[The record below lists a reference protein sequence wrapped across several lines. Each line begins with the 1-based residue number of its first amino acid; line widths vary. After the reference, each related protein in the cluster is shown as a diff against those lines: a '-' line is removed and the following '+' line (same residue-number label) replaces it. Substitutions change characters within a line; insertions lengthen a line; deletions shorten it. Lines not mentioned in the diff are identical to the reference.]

1 MAMPGTMQ
9 DPLKPIKDKLDDI
22 EKKVDGLS
30 AKGNNNSELDTEIK
44 SIKSDMSSI
53 SKSMKVMADAMRT
66 ETKEVL
72 EQKQKDMVK
81 GITDGVNTH
90 LSNVSESI
98 NTFNNGLSEQLKNIT
113 FSASLRKE
121 DADLL
126 RAVAYVLTTSGTKG
140 LMADIK
146 NELHKTAEEEKAS
159 IRREGS
165 GTEDVVKKAKEEM
178 DSTARQSI
186 KNINSASYE
195 GRERVRTAA
204 KWIED
209 FFKRRWAWITF
220 AVCISVCCVVGGLVM
235 MHNAHARQAAAEQ
248 SLKNANDVIEHM
260 PDYRYWLIYKARNP
274 KTATSFQ
281 KEMDALYGKRI
292 YKESINYDENNN

>member
-30 AKGNNNSELDTEIK
+30 AKGNNSSELDTEIK

-66 ETKEVL
+66 ETKEVR

-81 GITDGVNTH
+81 DITDGVNTH

-98 NTFNNGLSEQLKNIT
+98 NTFNNGLGERLEGLH
-113 FSASLRKE
+113 FSASLPRE
-121 DADLL
+121 DAELL
-126 RAVAYVLTTSGTKG
+126 RQTNRILTTSNTNG
-140 LMADIK
+140 LLAELKD
-146 NELHKTAEEEKAS
+146 ELHRTAEAEKAS

-165 GTEDVVKKAKEEM
+165 GTEEVVKKAKEEM

-186 KNINSASYE
+186 KNINNASYE

-204 KWIED
+204 KWVED
-209 FFKRRWAWITF
+209 FFKRRWVWITF
-220 AVCISVCCVVGGLVM
+220 AVCISIYCVVGGLVM
-235 MHNAHARQAAAEQ
+235 MHNAHARQTAAEQ
-248 SLKNANDVIEHM
+248 ALKNANDVIERM
-260 PDYRYWLIYKARNP
+260 PDYRYWIIYKARNP
-274 KTATSFQ
+274 KTAAAFQ
-281 KEMDALYGKRI
+281 KEMDAQYGKRL

>member
-1 MAMPGTMQ
+1 MIMAMPGTMQ

-30 AKGNNNSELDTEIK
+30 AKGNNSSELDTEIK

-66 ETKEVL
+66 ETKEVR

-81 GITDGVNTH
+81 DITDGVNTH

-98 NTFNNGLSEQLKNIT
+98 NTFNNGLGERLEGLHV
-113 FSASLRKE
+113 SASLSRE
-121 DADLL
+121 DAELL
-126 RAVAYVLTTSGTKG
+126 RQTNRILTTSNTNG
-140 LMADIK
+140 LLAELKD
-146 NELHKTAEEEKAS
+146 ELHRTAEAEKAS

-165 GTEDVVKKAKEEM
+165 GTEEVVKKAKEEM

-186 KNINSASYE
+186 KNINNASYE

-204 KWIED
+204 KWVED
-209 FFKRRWAWITF
+209 FFKR
-220 AVCISVCCVVGGLVM
+220 
-235 MHNAHARQAAAEQ
+235 
-248 SLKNANDVIEHM
+248 
-260 PDYRYWLIYKARNP
+260 
-274 KTATSFQ
+274 
-281 KEMDALYGKRI
+281 
-292 YKESINYDENNN
+292 

>member
-30 AKGNNNSELDTEIK
+30 AKGNNSSELDTEIK

-66 ETKEVL
+66 ETKEVR

-81 GITDGVNTH
+81 DITDGVNTH

-98 NTFNNGLSEQLKNIT
+98 NTFNNGLGERLEGLH
-113 FSASLRKE
+113 FSASLPRE
-121 DADLL
+121 YAELL
-126 RAVAYVLTTSGTKG
+126 RQTNRILTTSNTNG
-140 LMADIK
+140 LLAELKD
-146 NELHKTAEEEKAS
+146 ELHRTAEAEKAS

-165 GTEDVVKKAKEEM
+165 GTEEVVKKAKEEM

-186 KNINSASYE
+186 KNINNASYE

-204 KWIED
+204 KWVED
-209 FFKRRWAWITF
+209 FFKRRWVWITF
-220 AVCISVCCVVGGLVM
+220 AVCISICCVVGGLVM
-235 MHNAHARQAAAEQ
+235 MHNAHARQTAAEQ
-248 SLKNANDVIEHM
+248 ALKNANDVIERM
-260 PDYRYWLIYKARNP
+260 PDYRYWIIYKARNP
-274 KTATSFQ
+274 KTAAAFQ
-281 KEMDALYGKRI
+281 KEMDAQYGKRL